1 MSTETTHTRSVLAAM
16 ALLTT
21 AAAAQTPLLRF
32 DPPPNYM
39 RSAIY
44 PPEDY
49 VSNQFNASFQIYPF
63 EPFNGNV
70 AEAFQRTLFSNRI
83 DPRHREE
90 NVAGAPQFA
99 SARMPGAQ
107 AVYQATFSENRVG
120 IVRPH
125 LRILIV
131 ASGAVAIVDV
141 ATINSTMWARLAPDV
156 NNMLRT
162 MRVETAAAGP
172 SVGEGPGPGGE
183 QIAGLYR
190 GIKQKYMTGLTFQHS
205 YYTPASHFYLFSR
218 TGQVYRAY
226 DQIRAPGG
234 DINRFDFDY
243 AARADPPNSGRFT
256 VAGDKLY
263 IRIGQ
268 NPPIVVEAPR
278 NNTVTIESVTYTRQ

>member
-1 MSTETTHTRSVLAAM
+1 MTQTRAVFTAM
-16 ALLTT
+16 ALFAT
-21 AAAAQTPLLRF
+21 AAAAQTPVLRF
-32 DPPPNYM
+32 EPPPNYM

-49 VSNQFNASFQIYPF
+49 VSRQFNASFQIYPF

-70 AEAFQRTLFSNRI
+70 AEIFQRTLLSDRI

-99 SARMPGAQ
+99 QAQMPGAQ
-107 AVYQATFSENRVG
+107 AVYQATFAENRVG

-125 LRILIV
+125 LRMVIV
-131 ASGAVAIVDV
+131 ASGSIAILDV

-162 MRVETAAAGP
+162 MRVETGPAGP
-172 SVGEGPGPGGE
+172 SLSEGPGRGGE
-183 QIAGLYR
+183 VMAGLYR

-234 DINRFDFDY
+234 DINRFDFEY
-243 AARADPPNSGRFT
+243 AARADPPNSGRFA
-256 VAGDKLY
+256 VVGDKLY
-263 IRIGQ
+263 IRIGG
-268 NPPIVVEAPR
+268 NPPIVTAAPS
-278 NNTVTIESVTYTRQ
+278 NGAVTIESVTYTRQ